1 MTRSRWARAVAA
13 AAALVL
19 AGGLAAC
26 GSDGPAPTTDPP
38 AVTVTG
44 TGEVRGAPDTLTAT
58 VGVSTQAG
66 DVSTAIA
73 QAGSRVQAVTDAVV
87 RAGVAR
93 SDVQTEQVSLQPQYA
108 GSLPGAG
115 PSITGYEATN
125 TVQITVR
132 DLAKASSVLGAAVDA
147 GGNDARLSGVAFRID
162 DDSRLLGDARARAFD
177 DAKSRAEQYAKL
189 SGTSLSRVLSVQEN
203 VTGQDQPLATDRT
216 AQAATVPIEP
226 GQQTVTVSVTVKWGL
241 R

>member
-1 MTRSRWARAVAA
+1 MTRSRWFRTAAAVAG
-13 AAALVL
+13 VIV
-19 AGGLAAC
+19 AGGVAAC
-26 GSDGPAPTTDPP
+26 GSDSPAPTTDPP

-44 TGEVRGAPDTLTAT
+44 TGEVQGAPDTLTAT
-58 VGVSTQAG
+58 VGVATQAG

-73 QAGSRVQAVTDAVV
+73 QASSRVQAVTAAVE

-108 GSLPGAG
+108 GSVPGAG
-115 PSITGYEATN
+115 PSISGYEATN
-125 TVQITVR
+125 TVRITVR
-132 DLAKASSVLGAAVDA
+132 DLSKASSVLGAAVDA

-162 DDSRLLGDARARAFD
+162 DDSRLLGDARSRAFA
-177 DAKSRAEQYAKL
+177 DAKTRAEQYAKL

-203 VTGQDQPLATDRT
+203 VTGQEQPLTADRS
-216 AQAATVPIEP
+216 AQASTIPIEP
-226 GQQTVTVSVTVKWGL
+226 GRQSVTVSVTVKWGL

>member
-1 MTRSRWARAVAA
+1 MTRSRWVPVATVAVGAILTG
-13 AAALVL
+13 ALT
-19 AGGLAAC
+19 AC
-26 GSDGPAPTTDPP
+26 GSDSPAPASDPP

-44 TGEVRGAPDTLTAT
+44 TGEVRGTPDTLTAT

-73 QAGSRVQAVTDAVV
+73 QAGSRVQAVTDAVE
-87 RAGVAR
+87 RAGVTR

-125 TVQITVR
+125 TVRVTVR
-132 DLAKASSVLGAAVDA
+132 DLSKASSVLGAAVDA
-147 GGNDARLSGVAFRID
+147 GGDDARLSGVAFRID
-162 DDSRLLGDARARAFD
+162 DDSRLLADARSRAFGDA
-177 DAKSRAEQYAKL
+177 KTRAEQYAKL
-189 SGTSLSRVLSVQEN
+189 SDTSLSRVLSVQEN
-203 VTGQDQPLATDRT
+203 VTGQDQPLTSDRS

-226 GQQTVTVSVTVKWGL
+226 GQQTLSVSVTVKWGL

>member
-1 MTRSRWARAVAA
+1 MTRSRWVPVSAVAA
-13 AAALVL
+13 CAVLV
-19 AGGLAAC
+19 GGVTAC
-26 GSDGPAPTTDPP
+26 GSDSPAPASDPP

-73 QAGSRVQAVTDAVV
+73 QAGSRVQAVTDAVE

-115 PSITGYEATN
+115 PSISGYEATN
-125 TVQITVR
+125 TVRVTVR
-132 DLAKASSVLGAAVDA
+132 DLSKASSVLGAAVDA
-147 GGNDARLSGVAFRID
+147 GGNDARLSGVAFRVD
-162 DDSRLLGDARARAFD
+162 DDSRLLADARTRAFD
-177 DAKSRAEQYAKL
+177 DAKTRAEQYAKL

-203 VTGQDQPLATDRT
+203 VTGQDQPLTAERS

-226 GQQTVTVSVTVKWGL
+226 GQQTLSVSVVVKWGL

>member
-1 MTRSRWARAVAA
+1 MTRSRWVRAAAVAA
-13 AAALVL
+13 GVVLV
-19 AGGLAAC
+19 GGLAAC
-26 GSDGPAPTTDPP
+26 GSDSPAPTTDPP

-162 DDSRLLGDARARAFD
+162 DDSRLLGDARSRAFE
-177 DAKSRAEQYAKL
+177 DAKTRADQYAKL
-189 SGTSLSRVLSVQEN
+189 AGTSLSRVLSVQEN
-203 VTGQDQPLATDRT
+203 VTGQDQPLSADRT
-216 AQAATVPIEP
+216 AQASTVPIEP